1 MAHNASP
8 WSSKMFMLS
17 PVTLRKCCRLWLNP
31 YLGCMLC
38 LCETGSGGQNWFWRP
53 PGESRPWTDSK
64 NFYQSRNSPPP
75 TVGSGLTLQPQ
86 DQHRRRAWGEG
97 RVVDPESWPLQT
109 SGEFFWQLPR
119 WLGTLKA
126 YPSYWMEEEKKNRK
140 KYVKTYLIEMC
151 ITIKFFCDVK
161 DGLDLFILWI
171 LIKS

>member
-1 MAHNASP
+1 MGILNQMLNTSNFWKQSPLLCSRILTMADNASP
-8 WSSKMFMLS
+8 WPSKMFMLS
-17 PVTLRKCCRLWLNP
+17 PATLCKCCRLWLNP

-75 TVGSGLTLQPQ
+75 TVGSGLTLQLR
-86 DQHRRRAWGEG
+86 DQPHRRAWGEG

-126 YPSYWMEEEKKNRK
+126 YPSYWMEEGKKK
-140 KYVKTYLIEMC
+140 
-151 ITIKFFCDVK
+151 
-161 DGLDLFILWI
+161 
-171 LIKS
+171 